1 MVRAASPGRRWG
13 RAERR
18 FRQAAALLARD
29 PAAHAAL
36 DDPDG
41 VAYLLDRLR
50 EAGAH
55 EQAAALAGARAAA
68 HAPSTTRPAWPAS
81 WTACG
86 RRARVSRPHDRCRRR
101 LYGLFLDVPADQFRF
116 GREADGTP
124 AAPWAGKT
132 WIYGL
137 FPGRGDRRHRHSTE
151 QGTHV
156 GSASQMTSPRIQR
169 SPRRAQRGDRRNR
182 NLNPDTSSPGF
193 QTNLASPSTMV
204 SFLATFSW
212 TGHVIAEEAR
222 DRIKDGTYRIVG
234 QGRVSELAERRRR

>member
-55 EQAAALAGARAAA
+55 EQAAALVLAARAAA

-86 RRARVSRPHDRCRRR
+86 RRARVSSCRR
-101 LYGLFLDVPADQFRF
+101 LACTGSSSVPADQFRF

-132 WIYGL
+132 WICGL